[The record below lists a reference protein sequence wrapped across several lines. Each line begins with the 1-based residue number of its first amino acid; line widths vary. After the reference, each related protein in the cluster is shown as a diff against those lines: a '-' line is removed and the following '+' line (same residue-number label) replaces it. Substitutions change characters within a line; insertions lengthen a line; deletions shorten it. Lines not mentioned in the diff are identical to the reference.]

1 MYEIKDNILYF
12 ENILDSTE
20 TVEKLFQL
28 FKFRLMSSFFFFCY
42 HNTLVVI
49 SFRLLLGNKT
59 RNFKL
64 HSLFNL

>member
-28 FKFRLMSSFFFFCY
+28 FKFRLMSSFFFFLLSQYFGCY
-42 HNTLVVI
+42 IFPT
-49 SFRLLLGNKT
+49 SSG
-59 RNFKL
+59 
-64 HSLFNL
+64 